1 MSLRNWQASEK
12 RINKKNGRIIFY
24 SFRFGLEIY
33 MPVKLI
39 ASDLDGTLMAP
50 DHLTVTER
58 TKEVLIKAHDAGCKI
73 AIATGRTLGFIGNVL
88 EQIPFCDYV
97 IYSDGASVYDLKKKR
112 DIYINHIPNS
122 IAAETADMLEPM
134 PLYYNMYV
142 DGKVLTQNNKLE
154 FYKGR
159 NLPQEFIDY
168 FLKASVSCDSIKD
181 EVGRRDVEIIAI
193 YSAGKDKALLE
204 EYFRKNNLHI
214 TSSIPGE
221 IEITAAGA
229 NKGTALKG
237 LCEEEG
243 ISPADVIA
251 FGDAANDCEMLEYAG
266 YSFAMED
273 ADDECKK
280 SAKDI
285 TLSNAREGVAAALE
299 KFFG

>member
-1 MSLRNWQASEK
+1 
-12 RINKKNGRIIFY
+12 
-24 SFRFGLEIY
+24 
-33 MPVKLI
+33 MPIRLI
-39 ASDLDGTLMAP
+39 ASDLDGTLMAS
-50 DHLTVTER
+50 DHLTVTKR
-58 TKEVLIKAHDAGCKI
+58 TKEVLMKAHNTECKI

-97 IYSDGASVYDLKKKR
+97 IYSDGASVYDLKKKK

-122 IAAETADMLEPM
+122 IAVETADMLEPM
-134 PLYYNMYV
+134 SLYYNMYV
-142 DGKVLTQNNKLE
+142 EGKVLTQNNKLQ

-181 EVGRRDVEIIAI
+181 EIGSRDVEIIAI

-204 EYFRKNNLHI
+204 EYFIKNNLHI

-243 ISPADVIA
+243 ISPEDVIT

-280 SAKDI
+280 SAKSI
-285 TLSNAREGVAAALE
+285 TLSNEQEGVAAALE